1 MTADDI
7 TALASVGT
15 LLVITASAL
24 AAFVQLRHLRT
35 NNVLMVLNDF
45 REAYERPEMRAA
57 YDAFPKI
64 VARLEDPEARRELEQ
79 PTMPEWPRPIFPLLR
94 LFETL
99 GSYTNRGVVPRDLL
113 CDMWSPVLLETW
125 TLSAPIIAILR
136 RSAGPALFENFE
148 MLAVISQRWLDENH
162 EVYPRNL
169 PRMKLIDPWA
179 DEDRLS
185 RADGRPRNGE
195 SPAQATVTAPQSQ
208 PTGDRAP

>member
-1 MTADDI
+1 MTADYI

-15 LLVITASAL
+15 LLVITATAL

-45 REAYERPEMRAA
+45 RETYERPEMRAA
-57 YDAFPKI
+57 YEALPKA
-64 VARLEDPEARRELEQ
+64 VARLEDPEARRELEN
-79 PTMPEWPRPIFPLLR
+79 PSSVEWVRPIFPLLR

-125 TLSAPIIAILR
+125 TMSAPLIAIMR
-136 RSAGPALFENFE
+136 RTAGPAMFENFE
-148 MLAVISQRWLDENH
+148 MLAVISERWLDENH

-169 PRMKLIDPWA
+169 PRMKLIDAWA
-179 DEDRLS
+179 DVDRPSHSNRDTPNGKS
-185 RADGRPRNGE
+185 RAE
-195 SPAQATVTAPQSQ
+195 TTVTAPESQS
-208 PTGDRAP
+208 T